1 MITIIYTFLFM
12 VVQYLHL
19 STVYNFALTN
29 YYHWISKRTSL
40 EKVEGNVYDLH
51 YYYNGKP
58 YAIRMRMKRGPHP
71 IVKVVGDSGNDIT
84 DSIRAYM
91 GPNGTFYACTPSDF
105 GEDQLTFY
113 DSKNESF
120 VCQSD
125 EPIVGLF
132 TY

>member
-1 MITIIYTFLFM
+1 
-12 VVQYLHL
+12 L
-19 STVYNFALTN
+19 STVYNFALTK
-29 YYHWISKRTSL
+29 YYGFSKRTSL

-51 YYYNGKP
+51 YYHNGKP
-58 YAIRMRMKRGPHP
+58 YAIRMRLKRGPHP
-71 IVKVVGDSGNDIT
+71 IVKVVGDSDNDIT

-91 GPNGTFYACTPSDF
+91 GPNGTFYSCTPADF
-105 GEDQLTFY
+105 GEDNLTFY

-120 VCQSD
+120 VVQSD